1 MMLLTLLFNKFSKAD
16 CIKLLLLYLIN
27 NLFLLP
33 NLLDCC
39 CSTKPINYQRNKVVP
54 NANGNV
60 LEIGIG
66 SGLNLPFYE
75 KSKINNLYGIDPSSE
90 LCDMAKKKASD
101 NEIDVN
107 LLINVAEEIELPKDS
122 IDTVVM
128 TYTLCTI
135 PNPPDALKEIKRV
148 MKVDA
153 KMLFCEH
160 GTAPDKNIIKW
171 QNRINPI
178 WGKLFGGCNINRDIP
193 SILKESGFKINT
205 LDQMYLPSTPKI
217 VGYNYWGEATI

>member
-1 MMLLTLLFNKFSKAD
+1 M
-16 CIKLLLLYLIN
+16 IKKSYEKYV
-27 NLFLLP
+27 LP
-33 NLLDCC
+33 KLLDCC

-54 NANGNV
+54 NASGNV

-90 LCDMAKKKASD
+90 LCDMAKKTASD
-101 NEIDVN
+101 NKIDVN
-107 LLINVAEEIELPKDS
+107 LLINGAEEIELPKDS

-135 PNPPDALKEIKRV
+135 PNPTDALKEIKRV

-193 SILKESGFKINT
+193 NILKESGFKINT

-217 VGYNYWGEATI
+217 VGYNYWGEAII

>member
-1 MMLLTLLFNKFSKAD
+1 M
-16 CIKLLLLYLIN
+16 
-27 NLFLLP
+27 
-33 NLLDCC
+33 
-39 CSTKPINYQRNKVVP
+39 
-54 NANGNV
+54 
-60 LEIGIG
+60 EIGIG

-90 LCDMAKKKASD
+90 LCDMAKKTASD
-101 NEIDVN
+101 YEIDVN
-107 LLINVAEEIELPKDS
+107 LLINGAEEIELPKDS

-135 PNPPDALKEIKRV
+135 PNPMDALKEIKRV
-148 MKVDA
+148 MKNDA

-193 SILKESGFKINT
+193 NILKENGFKINT

-217 VGYNYWGEATI
+217 VGYNYWGEATN

>member
-1 MMLLTLLFNKFSKAD
+1 MIKKAYEKYVLP
-16 CIKLLLLYLIN
+16 KLL
-27 NLFLLP
+27 
-33 NLLDCC
+33 DAC
-39 CSTKPINYQRNKVVP
+39 CSTKPVSYQRAKVVP
-54 NANGNV
+54 NASGNI

-66 SGLNLPFYE
+66 SGLNLPYYS
-75 KSKINNLYGIDPSSE
+75 KSKITKLYGLDPSEE
-90 LCDMAKKKASD
+90 LCEMANKNATKQSMHV
-101 NEIDVN
+101 EM
-107 LLINVAEEIELPKDS
+107 LISSAEEIELPKDS

-135 PNPPDALKEIKRV
+135 PNPTDALKEIKRV

-171 QNRINPI
+171 QNRINPL

-193 SILKESGFKINT
+193 NILLSAGFKIKN

-217 VGYNYWGEATI
+217 VGYNYWGTASS